1 MSSVRSDNCRYWSYW
16 EFEEGNII
24 VTILEDA
31 KIMIYYT
38 DKLNGEERENKI
50 DFQDYY
56 DDIEKDSCFGKVIG

>member
-1 MSSVRSDNCRYWSYW
+1 MSAVRSDNCRYWSYW

-31 KIMIYYT
+31 KIGIYYT

-56 DDIEKDSCFGKVIG
+56 DDI